1 MMKRMGGNRWFKYTL
16 ANEECIF
23 SYTMRL
29 MFTLNYLTA
38 NLEVEK
44 NKGMIFLKEC
54 IAEL

>member
-16 ANEECIF
+16 VNEECIF
-23 SYTMRL
+23 FYIMRL
-29 MFTLNYLTA
+29 MFILNYLIV

-54 IAEL
+54 IVEL